1 MGVLR
6 RILAVILG
14 LISLSLGVQF
24 VGGEIYGLYM
34 AEPNLVWDYL
44 NWLTAF
50 GVVVTLV
57 YHYRRKRALD
67 RQHNDDSVSF
77 NYLSTNLMLFAAMFL
92 NLWFFANWFEEL
104 SMDDQGA
111 RAVVGFIWM
120 GFNASFVVLGG
131 LTAWQLWHG
140 GPEQDERTGAQL
152 TPPGSLLVAPS
163 GVGVERQTVAPVSRN
178 VPASAPGEANAIPG
192 GGGTEP
198 AK

>member
-14 LISLSLGVQF
+14 LISLSLGVHF
-24 VGGEIYGLYM
+24 VAGEIYGLYM
-34 AEPNLVWDYL
+34 EEPNLVWDYL
-44 NWLTAF
+44 NWLIAF

-67 RQHNDDSVSF
+67 RQQHDDSVTF

-104 SMDDQGA
+104 TMDEEAA
-111 RAVVGFIWM
+111 RTVVGFIWI

-140 GPEQDERTGAQL
+140 GPGQDERTRAQL
-152 TPPGSLLVAPS
+152 TRPESPLATPS
-163 GVGVERQTVAPVSRN
+163 GTAVEAQPVGQASGTVT
-178 VPASAPGEANAIPG
+178 ASSPGDANAIPG
-192 GGGTEP
+192 GGGTE
-198 AK
+198 AAR